1 MITDNINKDW
11 LIKTNELADLYDA
24 GEKDITEFTVD
35 QLHYLVYWNW
45 GYSGPVSVP
54 ETKTAEAELI
64 RRGNPFDVDYA
75 VSIIDITEELY

>member
-1 MITDNINKDW
+1 MDTINKDW

-35 QLHYLVYWNW
+35 QLHYLIYWNW
-45 GYSGPVSVP
+45 GYSGPGSVP

>member
-1 MITDNINKDW
+1 MITDTINKDW

-24 GEKDITEFTVD
+24 GEKDISEFTID

-54 ETKTAEAELI
+54 ETKAAEAELI

>member
-24 GEKDITEFTVD
+24 GEKDISEFTVD
-35 QLHYLVYWNW
+35 QLHYLIYWNW

-54 ETKTAEAELI
+54 ETKTAETELI